1 MIKQNLLDIT
11 VLNTIWNYHYYYY
24 YLYSI
29 RFFSTVLLYQR
40 SKAYGK
46 VTVVVVS
53 FFAPQV
59 FLLYYVIEIIPETS
73 YSIANSNI
81 ASV

>member
-11 VLNTIWNYHYYYY
+11 LTVLNTILN
-24 YLYSI
+24 YSI

-59 FLLYYVIEIIPETS
+59 FLLYYVIEIIPATS
-73 YSIANSNI
+73 CSIANSNI
-81 ASV
+81 ASDYHV